1 MAKFLPIALSVV
13 AAVLVTG
20 VSAQLQP
27 ESFRIGST
35 SIRIPAPEG
44 FAPAAPQFPR
54 LFERFTKTEPVES
67 SVLQVFVDDSIMTD
81 LIRNED
87 LDLMFYAKVST
98 PKQPIE
104 LDEKQFA
111 VHAKQ
116 MESQMS
122 GFFDP
127 KNPALTEASR
137 NIRKGLREHNGEE
150 SGFAIGTSKDLGVFD
165 RQPFIFSHMVLLQ
178 VEGRKGTV
186 PLLAASSTILI
197 NGKIVF
203 VQTYRRLSE
212 VMDAET
218 LRDFSKKWNGEILQ
232 ANADPGR
239 GSSMTDS
246 NARRLDRVF

>member
-1 MAKFLPIALSVV
+1 MARFLPILLSVV

-27 ESFRIGST
+27 EAFRVGAS
-35 SIRIPAPEG
+35 SIRIPTPEG

-67 SVLQVFVDDSIMTD
+67 SVLQVFVDDSILSD

-87 LDLMFYAKVST
+87 VDLIFYAKVST
-98 PKQPIE
+98 PKQAVE

-111 VHAKQ
+111 VHARQ

-127 KNPALTEASR
+127 KNPALTEATR
-137 NIRKGLREHNGEE
+137 KIRKGLSEHNGED

-165 RQPFIFSHMVLLQ
+165 RQAAIFSHMVLLQ
-178 VEGRKGTV
+178 IEGRKGTV
-186 PLLAASSTILI
+186 PLLAASSTVLI
-197 NGKIVF
+197 KGKIVF

-212 VMDAET
+212 VMDAEV
-218 LRDFSKKWNGEILQ
+218 LRDFAKKWTAEILQ
-232 ANADPGR
+232 ANTDPVEGVR
-239 GSSMTDS
+239 
-246 NARRLDRVF
+246 